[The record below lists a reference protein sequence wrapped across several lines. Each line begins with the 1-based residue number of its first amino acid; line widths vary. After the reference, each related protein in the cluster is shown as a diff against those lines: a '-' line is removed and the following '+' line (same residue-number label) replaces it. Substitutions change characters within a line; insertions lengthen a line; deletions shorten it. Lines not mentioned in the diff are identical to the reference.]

1 MANMSYCRFHN
12 TKIDLDDCLDA
23 LRDGEELSKEEFR
36 KCKQMFR
43 NFVDF
48 LYEQGVIDDE
58 NDVINERMDDF
69 FESIDVEGDE

>member
-12 TKIDLDDCLDA
+12 TEIDLYDCLDA
-23 LRDGEELSKEEFR
+23 LRDGEELSESEFR
-36 KCKQMFR
+36 KCKRMFK

-48 LYEQGVIDDE
+48 LYEQGIIDDE

-69 FESIDVEGDE
+69 FKSINVEGDE